1 MKLRFTPRA
10 IQDIT
15 EIANFIRAKNPAAA
29 ERVRAS
35 ILESLESL
43 VLFPR
48 IGRLQSEGVRK
59 LVTPKYRYIVYY
71 TVDEVFD
78 EVIVLTA
85 RHPARERPFAKTAP
99 TLSIATPTQHQTPSG
114 PTAPSASPRTRT
126 ICLRS
131 VGP

>member
-10 IQDIT
+10 VEDIA
-15 EIANFIRAKNPAAA
+15 EIANYIRSENPSAA

-48 IGRLQSEGVRK
+48 IGRVQSEAGVRK

-71 TVDEVFD
+71 TLDEAFD
-78 EVIVLTA
+78 EVIVLTI
-85 RHPARERPFAKTAP
+85 RHPARERPFTDE
-99 TLSIATPTQHQTPSG
+99 
-114 PTAPSASPRTRT
+114 
-126 ICLRS
+126 
-131 VGP
+131 